1 MRVLRNDALIKKRTQ
16 FTQRGSLVGMGLL
29 VVSLFLSTRNPILS
43 WVLLLAGFITAMAAV
58 RVGNRFVRPPRP
70 DTVLD
75 KVLKGL
81 DNHYALYHFL
91 LPADHVLVTPSGAI
105 VIRAQAQQ
113 GDIVARGGRWRQRS
127 YWQRMRVLFGESG
140 LGNPD
145 RQLEREL
152 GAVRGIVAE
161 ALGEEEDCEVPVDG
175 VVVFYADKVRLEA
188 EDTRF
193 PTILPQDL
201 KATVRSL
208 AEAHSPL
215 PGRSQ
220 RALIAAIEGEEPA
233 AGVTEETVE
242 AEEAPPTRSKRSRRR
257 SKSKKTKK
265 ASQ

>member
-16 FTQRGSLVGMGLL
+16 FTQRGSLIGMGLL
-29 VVSLFLSTRNPILS
+29 VVSLFLSTRNPIIS
-43 WVLLLAGFITAMAAV
+43 WVFLLAGFITAMAAV

-70 DTVLD
+70 DSVLD

-91 LPADHVLVTPSGAI
+91 LPADHVLVTPSGVI

-113 GDIVARGGRWRQRS
+113 GDVVARGGRWRQRS
-127 YWQRMRVLFGESG
+127 FWQRLRVLFGESG

-152 GAVRGIVAE
+152 GAVRHIVDE
-161 ALGEEEDCEVPVDG
+161 ALGEEDSQVPVDG
-175 VVVFYADKVRLEA
+175 VVVFYANKVQLHA

-208 AEAHSPL
+208 AETHSPL
-215 PGRSQ
+215 PGRTQ
-220 RALIAAIEGEEPA
+220 RALAAAIEGDEPA

-242 AEEAPPTRSKRSRRR
+242 GEEAPSTKSKRSRRR
-257 SKSKKTKK
+257 SKSKKAKK
-265 ASQ
+265 ASE

>member
-16 FTQRGSLVGMGLL
+16 FTQRGSLIGMGLL
-29 VVSLFLSTRNPILS
+29 VVSLFLSTRNPIIS

-70 DTVLD
+70 DNVLD

-81 DNHYALYHFL
+81 DNRYAIYHFL

-105 VIRAQAQQ
+105 VIRAQEQQ

-127 YWQRMRVLFGESG
+127 FWQRLRVLFGESG

-152 GAVRGIVAE
+152 SAVRNTLSE
-161 ALGEEEDCEVPVDG
+161 ALDEDTQVPVDG
-175 VVVFYADKVRLEA
+175 VVVFYANKVQLHA

-220 RALIAAIEGEEPA
+220 RALVAAFEGDEPA

-242 AEEAPPTRSKRSRRR
+242 GEEATPGKSKRSRRR
-257 SKSKKTKK
+257 SKSKKAKK